1 MRRVAVTG
9 AGVLTPVGN
18 SVPELLQALR
28 EGKCGIAPITRF
40 DTTGFGVSLA
50 GELKDF
56 RPEERISRQE
66 LRKMDLFTV
75 YALAAA
81 GEAMERSGLRMEEED
96 RSRVGVIVSSGI
108 GGIGSIQSAC
118 ARGQERGWS
127 RISPYFIPM
136 TITNMAAG
144 QIAIRYGIH
153 GLCSSVVTA
162 CAGGTSAVGEA
173 FRQIRDGYHDV
184 MVCGGAEAAVTELGI
199 GGFAAMKALSPAT
212 DPDRASIPFDR
223 ERSGFVMGE
232 GAGILVLEEYERAK
246 SRGAEILCEVT
257 GYGVSCDAYHITA
270 PCPDGSAAAACMK
283 QAMAEAGITPS
294 DVDYI
299 NAHGTST
306 ALNDR
311 CETLAVKQAFGD
323 AASGL
328 MVSSTKSMTGHLL
341 GAAGAVEAVISAL
354 SLKHGLVPA
363 TINYRVPD
371 PDCDLD
377 VVPNTPRK
385 REIQV
390 AMSTSLGFGGH
401 NAALVFRKA

>member
-1 MRRVAVTG
+1 
-9 AGVLTPVGN
+9 
-18 SVPELLQALR
+18 
-28 EGKCGIAPITRF
+28 
-40 DTTGFGVSLA
+40 
-50 GELKDF
+50 
-56 RPEERISRQE
+56 
-66 LRKMDLFTV
+66 
-75 YALAAA
+75 
-81 GEAMERSGLRMEEED
+81 
-96 RSRVGVIVSSGI
+96 
-108 GGIGSIQSAC
+108 
-118 ARGQERGWS
+118 
-127 RISPYFIPM
+127 
-136 TITNMAAG
+136 
-144 QIAIRYGIH
+144 
-153 GLCSSVVTA
+153 
-162 CAGGTSAVGEA
+162 
-173 FRQIRDGYHDV
+173 
-184 MVCGGAEAAVTELGI
+184 
-199 GGFAAMKALSPAT
+199 
-212 DPDRASIPFDR
+212 
-223 ERSGFVMGE
+223 MGE

-283 QAMAEAGITPS
+283 QAMADAGVTPS
-294 DVDYI
+294 EVDYI

-377 VVPNTPRK
+377 VVPNTPRE

-401 NAALVFRKA
+401 NAALVFRKV